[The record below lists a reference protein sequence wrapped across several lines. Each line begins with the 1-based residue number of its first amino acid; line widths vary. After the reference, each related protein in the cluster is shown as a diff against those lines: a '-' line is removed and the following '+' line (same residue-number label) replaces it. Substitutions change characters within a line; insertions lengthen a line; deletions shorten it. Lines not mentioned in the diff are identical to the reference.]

1 MKRPA
6 SLRNFP
12 APRTPFVGRD
22 LELAE
27 LGTALHDPHV
37 RLLTLV
43 EPGGIGKSRLAQQL
57 ASDQAG
63 SFANGAAYVPLAPVA
78 AIDQVLDAVIQALD
92 LERSRTAPPTSQL
105 ADFLRDRETLL
116 LIDNLEHLLE
126 AGGDLLELLDRAP
139 GLRLVAT
146 SREPLD
152 LPGETLYELSGL
164 SFPAGIDADD
174 IEAYDAVA
182 LFIRSARRVHQHF
195 TINRD
200 NRGDVIALCRLLQGL
215 PLGLELA
222 AA

>member
-1 MKRPA
+1 M
-6 SLRNFP
+6 
-12 APRTPFVGRD
+12 
-22 LELAE
+22 
-27 LGTALHDPHV
+27 
-37 RLLTLV
+37 
-43 EPGGIGKSRLAQQL
+43 
-57 ASDQAG
+57 
-63 SFANGAAYVPLAPVA
+63 
-78 AIDQVLDAVIQALD
+78 
-92 LERSRTAPPTSQL
+92 
-105 ADFLRDRETLL
+105 
-116 LIDNLEHLLE
+116 
-126 AGGDLLELLDRAP
+126 
-139 GLRLVAT
+139 AT

-152 LPGETLYELSGL
+152 LPGKTLYELSGL